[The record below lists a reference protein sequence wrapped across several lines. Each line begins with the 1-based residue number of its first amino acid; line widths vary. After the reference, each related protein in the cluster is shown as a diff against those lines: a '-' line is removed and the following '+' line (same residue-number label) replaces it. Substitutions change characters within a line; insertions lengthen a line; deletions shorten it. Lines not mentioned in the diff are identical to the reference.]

1 MQATRILESALYV
14 DDLVRAQDFYG
25 QVLGLKLHSQL
36 PGRHLFF
43 HCGDGM
49 LLVFDPHATSKPSGD
64 IPTHGAS
71 GPGHIAFAIQ
81 EADFANWKAHLQ
93 QHNVAIESEIAW
105 PSGGRSVYFRDP
117 AGNSVELVTPMI
129 WGLPDPA

>member
-14 DDLVRAQDFYG
+14 DDLAQAQDFYG
-25 QVLGLKLHSQL
+25 QVLGLELHSQL

-49 LLVFDPHATSKPSGD
+49 LLIFNPRATSKSSGD

-71 GPGHIAFAIQ
+71 GPGHVAFGIQ
-81 EADFANWKAHLQ
+81 EADLPNWKAHLQ
-93 QHNVAIESEIAW
+93 QHNVAIETEITW
-105 PSGGRSVYFRDP
+105 PSGGRSIYFRDP
-117 AGNSVELVTPMI
+117 AGNSVELVTPKI
-129 WGLPDPA
+129 WGLAHPA